1 MTRGLFSVVAIVYLC
16 KLDNIVVSFFQLH
29 TDLESGHDF
38 TISAKLAL

>member
-1 MTRGLFSVVAIVYLC
+1 MAAIVYLC
-16 KLDNIVVSFFQLH
+16 KLDNIRIYFFQLH